1 MPQRTSDGPRSS
13 KLCAKYGSKTA
24 IAHAEMGSAL
34 RHAQFIAC
42 YVDRDC
48 NSIDADIASTQTAID
63 LSGKSD
69 AHPHRRKSPRRTS
82 VAGFAVKGVS
92 GC

>member
-1 MPQRTSDGPRSS
+1 LIGRFRQNFVRSTNVETGFCHGLDAG
-13 KLCAKYGSKTA
+13 LCALARA
-24 IAHAEMGSAL
+24 I
-34 RHAQFIAC
+34 
-42 YVDRDC
+42 DRASRDRNC
-48 NSIDADIASTQTAID
+48 KNEAIDAVLASTQTAID